1 MDRYEY
7 NVRLEQIRSLSENQE
22 FHEAMVIA
30 DTIDWR
36 KVRSVRTL
44 SFISEIYKINR
55 RYEEA
60 RDLLLIADSRCPNA
74 RSIIYALCELSIR
87 MGDLNDSVGYLKEYM
102 ELAPQD
108 PSTYVL
114 QYKFYELTDVGIQQR
129 IEILEEL
136 KNVDYQERWGYELAK
151 LYAKAGDIT
160 KCIEACDRL
169 VIWFGHG
176 KYVTKALEL
185 KMQYAPLTPEQQ
197 HKYDHKD
204 ALEVLAGAEDLTG
217 GSVKEDDVDRG
228 PIPIEISNIQPS
240 NQPTNRIPD
249 KEIKN
254 KLGVEDIKEP
264 SVNLDKY
271 STMNLQA
278 ELRRNMTEL
287 ETRTG
292 ELLRERE
299 VPLPPMRD
307 ITPIKADTDVSE
319 LTADSEIPMAPI
331 ASAPEK
337 PAASAKI
344 PVPEVPVAPV
354 QTPVPGPAVAPVQ
367 APVPKVTVAPVQ
379 VPVPEVSAAPEP
391 KVSVVPTIRKPAP
404 RIDSGDDDILSN
416 RIPLNI
422 GSRRE
427 SDVEREFARILSEDY
442 DGQLSLNVPDG
453 PGVAERQITG
463 QINIDDILN
472 GWNINK
478 KKNSTETGI
487 TPTPEPAMAVMP
499 ETPVP
504 KAPVPETAVPKAPV
518 PERAES
524 TRIQVEAPEN
534 AFSAPEPEEEG
545 SYSRGSMK
553 RETLAVTSDLTGLLR
568 EHREKV
574 NARLKKER
582 EEKEE
587 LREETEPGV
596 PETEAEEPYYEE
608 PAAKEPDYEEP
619 YYEEPD
625 YEEPEEEEPE
635 DEKPYVAP
643 KAPEIHGF
651 DEEEKEIFA
660 QFLPMHDLPDII
672 RDALNRMKLNG
683 KSGNVFITG
692 NEQSARLSLASALA
706 KGFMYEHSDE
716 FVGKV
721 AKIPADIF
729 NTKDV
734 QDVLRTLD
742 GCALVIEHAADLTD
756 ASLEDIRTILTKPE
770 TSIILILEETKAS
783 FRMLERNHK
792 KDWFDDVFDVK
803 IEIPTYT
810 NDDLVFHGREYAREQ
825 EYIIDDMGVLAL
837 YTRIDERQT
846 ADHFVTI
853 DEVEEIVDA
862 AIRHVNR
869 KTPGHFLD
877 VVVGKRYDDDDMII
891 LREKDFV

>member
-1 MDRYEY
+1 
-7 NVRLEQIRSLSENQE
+7 
-22 FHEAMVIA
+22 MVIA
-30 DTIDWR
+30 DSIDWR

-60 RDLLLIADSRCPNA
+60 RDILLIADSRCPNA
-74 RSIIYALCELSIR
+74 RSVIYALCELSIR

-114 QYKFYELTDVGIQQR
+114 QYKFYDLTNVGIQQR
-129 IEILEEL
+129 IEILEQL
-136 KNVDYQERWGYELAK
+136 KNIDYQERWGYELAK
-151 LYAKAGDIT
+151 LYAEAGERK
-160 KCIEACDRL
+160 KCVEECDSL
-169 VIWFGHG
+169 ELWFGHG
-176 KYVTKALEL
+176 KFVNKAMEL
-185 KMQYAPLTPEQQ
+185 KMRFEKLTPEQQ

-204 ALEVLAGAEDLTG
+204 AIEVLASAENLL
-217 GSVKEDDVDRG
+217 EPDDEERG
-228 PIPIEISNIQPS
+228 PLSIEISNIQPS

-249 KEIKN
+249 KEIKE
-254 KLGVEDIKEP
+254 KIAVDDIKAP

-287 ETRTG
+287 ENKTG

-307 ITPIKADTDVSE
+307 IVPMKADTDVSE
-319 LTADSEIPMAPI
+319 ITAGTGPDRSISEAPVM
-331 ASAPEK
+331 PE
-337 PAASAKI
+337 S
-344 PVPEVPVAPV
+344 VAPAPSV
-354 QTPVPGPAVAPVQ
+354 TP
-367 APVPKVTVAPVQ
+367 
-379 VPVPEVSAAPEP
+379 S
-391 KVSVVPTIRKPAP
+391 P
-404 RIDSGDDDILSN
+404 RINAGDDDVFSN

-422 GSRRE
+422 GSKRE

-442 DGQLSLNVPDG
+442 DGQLSLNLPDG
-453 PGVAERQITG
+453 PGAEDRQITG

-472 GWNINK
+472 GWGRGKPKNK
-478 KKNSTETGI
+478 MSIPSTPAEMSASSG
-487 TPTPEPAMAVMP
+487 EPAPAPAVKP
-499 ETPVP
+499 APAPVAAP
-504 KAPVPETAVPKAPV
+504 APAAAPVPAPAATPAPAAAPSAVSK
-518 PERAES
+518 PESSRIKVEQPES
-524 TRIQVEAPEN
+524 RSLEQEPSGE
-534 AFSAPEPEEEG
+534 EPESVKG
-545 SYSRGSMK
+545 RMK

-568 EHREKV
+568 EHRERV
-574 NARLKKER
+574 NARMRKEKAEAEPE

-587 LREETEPGV
+587 LP
-596 PETEAEEPYYEE
+596 
-608 PAAKEPDYEEP
+608 K
-619 YYEEPD
+619 
-625 YEEPEEEEPE
+625 EEEPE
-635 DEKPYVAP
+635 GTVKEEPDDIPEEEAEDLYPEEPEDLPEEEPGEEFEEDEPEEPKGYVAP
-643 KAPEIHGF
+643 KAQEVHGF

-660 QFLPMHDLPDII
+660 QFLPMHDLPDLI
-672 RDALNRMKLNG
+672 RNTLDRMKLNG
-683 KSGNVFITG
+683 KNGNVFITG
-692 NEQSARLSLASALA
+692 NEQSARLNLANALA
-706 KGFMYEHSDE
+706 RGYMHEHPDE

-721 AKIPADIF
+721 AKIPADLF
-729 NTKDV
+729 NTKNV
-734 QDVLRTLD
+734 QDVLKALD
-742 GCALVIEHAADLTD
+742 GCALVIERAADLTD
-756 ASLEDIRTILTKPE
+756 ASLEDIRTVLTKPD

-783 FRMLERNHK
+783 YKMLERNHK
-792 KDWFDDVFDVK
+792 KDWFDDIFDVK

-862 AIRHVNR
+862 AIKHVNR

-891 LREKDFV
+891 LRERDFVQ